1 MKTLLTLFLV
11 GCAVQLS
18 AVAQG
23 ATQFHIEF
31 PGAPPP
37 PAIGIP
43 SGFAELSGTSFHASF
58 FLGTS
63 AASSGRI
70 LEMAADSSLTPVF
83 EFSST
88 IVDSFPPTPGFPGS
102 GGTYYSY
109 DQIWQ
114 VTEAQAHTLLSGRWY
129 AEISFGPEIHMAQ
142 LVPVPEPSTI
152 SLLLL
157 GFGFLGAFGGRRL
170 CR

>member
-23 ATQFHIEF
+23 TTQFLIEF

-37 PAIGIP
+37 PVIGIP
-43 SGFAELSGTSFHASF
+43 SGVAELSGTSFHAAF

-70 LEMAADSSLTPVF
+70 LEMAADSTLTPVF
-83 EFSST
+83 EFSGT

-114 VTEAQAHTLLSGRWY
+114 VTETQAQALLAGRWF
-129 AEISFGPEIHMAQ
+129 AEIAYGSEIHMAQ
-142 LVPVPEPSTI
+142 LVPVPEPSAATL
-152 SLLLL
+152 SLLGLSV
-157 GFGFLGAFGGRRL
+157 LGAAGRRFY
-170 CR
+170 R